1 MFPSKLRYLGIG
13 TSAITSLE
21 IPKPLFDLRHLEQ
34 LESVNVCTAAKYDWE
49 FPTNIRSINLE
60 GFMDLDDISINHPNL
75 VHFCDTTNTEQVFS
89 HGKDNPIT
97 FPSRVKKLDL
107 TSAYF
112 SVPKDEIEI
121 ERETM
126 RLNQNHDEH
135 NQLLNQWPKYQRV
148 KFPESLVE
156 LRVNGLAK
164 DLLGTEHVIVIDFR
178 MCELPQLSMLS
189 FEQTWDQIIVNN
201 YLPRSLTKINFYN
214 VADLQFDML
223 SDLENLVEIR
233 INTCFLA
240 PNSNKQAAQFPPH
253 LQVLDISSSR
263 VDSPMACSLVPN
275 IRSLT
280 LADNNASVLIS
291 GDRHELSIV
300 PKIEAATGDAKNS
313 GTFYGPIIA
322 IPEIRSFDFKWME
335 NLIDINLSFLILQE
349 CPLFPPYIEK
359 VTLTWCSIER
369 FPLDNDGRFIFPDTL
384 EYLNLKENKFTWD
397 SLMSIHAPNLKC
409 LDISM
414 APKFHLPEV
423 NRETNSD
430 SDEVSW
436 TDTKVFSKFTKLEEL
451 ILTNN
456 NLSNLMPH
464 ELHPNIFGP
473 SIKYLNVMGCNLSK
487 ETAKGIIDLVLA
499 KPDFERLIIEDSLV
513 GEEYQR
519 WVDNIT
525 IVSDEEHL

>member
-1 MFPSKLRYLGIG
+1 M
-13 TSAITSLE
+13 
-21 IPKPLFDLRHLEQ
+21 Q
-34 LESVNVCTAAKYDWE
+34 
-49 FPTNIRSINLE
+49 
-60 GFMDLDDISINHPNL
+60 GFMDLDDISVNHPRLIN
-75 VHFCDTTNTEQVFS
+75 FS
-89 HGKDNPIT
+89 DRTVTQNILSYGKDNPIT

-107 TSAYF
+107 TYGYF
-112 SVPKDEIEI
+112 ATPKAEIEI
-121 ERETM
+121 EPERATK
-126 RLNQNHDEH
+126 RRKPNHEEH
-135 NQLLNQWPKYQRV
+135 GWSLNQWPKYQRI

-156 LRVNGLAK
+156 LRVDGSAK
-164 DLLGTEHVIVIDFR
+164 DLHRTKNVVVIDFR
-178 MCELPQLSMLS
+178 MCELPQLSVLS
-189 FEQTWDQIIVNN
+189 LDQTWNQIIVDN
-201 YLPRSLTKINFYN
+201 YLPHSLTRVHFNGVKGLPFH
-214 VADLQFDML
+214 ML

-233 INTCFLA
+233 IISCVLES
-240 PNSNKQAAQFPPH
+240 NSDGQAAQFSVH
-253 LQVLDISSSR
+253 LQVLDISSSTLY
-263 VDSPMACSLVPN
+263 SPMACSKIHN

-280 LADNNASVLIS
+280 FKENNATIFTNC
-291 GDRHELSIV
+291 DRHQILIIPEISDIPWV
-300 PKIEAATGDAKNS
+300 NNKI
-313 GTFYGPIIA
+313 GTFYNQTTQDDGFFT
-322 IPEIRSFDFKWME
+322 FDFEWME
-335 NLIDINLSFLILQE
+335 TLTELSFSSVCLVEFPRL
-349 CPLFPPYIEK
+349 PPYIEK
-359 VTLTWCSIER
+359 VSLDFCSIEQ
-369 FPLDNDGRFIFPDTL
+369 FPSDENDSFSLPDTL
-384 EYLNLKENKFTWD
+384 EHLNLRGNYFDLD

-423 NRETNSD
+423 SRETNSD